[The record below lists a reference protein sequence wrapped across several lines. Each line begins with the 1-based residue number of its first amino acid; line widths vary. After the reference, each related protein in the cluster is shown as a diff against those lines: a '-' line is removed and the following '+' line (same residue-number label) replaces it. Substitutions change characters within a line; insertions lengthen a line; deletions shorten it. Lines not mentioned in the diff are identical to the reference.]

1 MELPQIIHQAI
12 HPWPIHHNIQR
23 LPCSKEEVLG
33 AMLEPAGSHESAR
46 SLL

>member
-1 MELPQIIHQAI
+1 MELPKIIHQAI
-12 HPWPIHHNIQR
+12 HPWPIHYHIQR

-33 AMLEPAGSHESAR
+33 AMLESSGSHDYAC